1 MQQGNAA
8 WTCSKNIKE
17 RHAGCVYMYIYTFFY
32 TYMDIYA
39 YMYIYLYVVKNFVSF
54 RFAKSF
60 DKISPKRN
68 ETWPGQNEISEKFRF
83 VTKQKKSIS
92 GKPYDTVEGIKGR

>member
-1 MQQGNAA
+1 MQD
-8 WTCSKNIKE
+8 
-17 RHAGCVYMYIYTFFY
+17 VYVCTYTRFFY

-54 RFAKSF
+54 RFAKYF
-60 DKISPKRN
+60 DKTSPKRN
-68 ETWPGQNEISEKFRF
+68 ETWPGQNEISEKFCF

-92 GKPYDTVEGIKGR
+92 GKPYRRGNKGPLRALE